1 MVFKLRDLLACV
13 VVSKT
18 TCYSSNCSWSTEKSR
33 QSQKR
38 LFSEAH
44 FLYLNQ
50 LQQSQGENNPIQL
63 INKHNLNTF
72 TMISHQLFFTNLEWT
87 EASRTKLAMLSPFPD
102 FCRRNFLP
110 RYFPKLVRSH
120 RLQGC

>member
-18 TCYSSNCSWSTEKSR
+18 TCYSSNCSWSTEKSL

-72 TMISHQLFFTNLEWT
+72 TMISHQLFFYKPRVDGSIPDKACHAVTI
-87 EASRTKLAMLSPFPD
+87 SRLLSP
-102 FCRRNFLP
+102 
-110 RYFPKLVRSH
+110 
-120 RLQGC
+120 